1 MNSVDWSGTMFS
13 AQARTG
19 IPLVKTDVNRT
30 METLQEKAVEQNWGV
45 GGGEQGGKGWEE
57 RQIKKKI
64 LTEVAVLSAQCRKIG
79 LWIKLD
85 CDLRLNPDDHAR
97 QNTCY
102 LVLEKT
108 THIHFLKSA
117 AN

>member
-57 RQIKKKI
+57 RQIKKKNTDWGSST
-64 LTEVAVLSAQCRKIG
+64 LCSVQKNWLMNKIR
-79 LWIKLD
+79 LW
-85 CDLRLNPDDHAR
+85 
-97 QNTCY
+97 
-102 LVLEKT
+102 
-108 THIHFLKSA
+108 S
-117 AN
+117 